1 MISALPEETDAEHRA
16 LFAALVESLPE
27 PAWLVDSASL
37 RIATVNRAAERLLGL
52 ERASLLGRGARSLAA
67 TPEDLAFW
75 DQVADGGDPRIH
87 SDTLVLRA
95 DGLPV
100 PVTRHVTP
108 LADGTLRWLLVT
120 LHDRSEQ
127 RRTEA
132 ERDTVI
138 AELRATLEST
148 ADGILVTDL
157 VGRIQAFNRRF
168 AQLWGLPAELLQRRD
183 DAAIHAWMTRSVEDP
198 QGYAKRLAA
207 IQEATLLHSRDRL
220 RLHSG
225 HVLERVT
232 LPQWSNG
239 RPTGRVYSFRD
250 QSEKLAADQRIEAL
264 AHTDALTGVPN
275 RHQLTH
281 RLAYALALARR
292 DGTPFAL
299 LHVDLDRFRQIND
312 SFGSGIGDRVLIE
325 TSERVLRCLREVD
338 MLARIGGDSF
348 VVLIHH
354 ADARGAETT
363 ARRVLEVMAQP
374 FTFEDTPFTVTCSI
388 GIALYPGD
396 AMSADALLRHAEA
409 AMRGAKEGSRGGFRF
424 HQPRVE
430 VDLRSRMRLDHAM
443 RQALAQKHFRVH
455 YQPQIDLQSGQIIG
469 TEALLRWRD
478 AELGEVP
485 PAEFI
490 PVAEESGFIVA
501 IGEWVLDRAVRQ
513 AADWLAQGWRMPV
526 SVNVSALQ
534 FRQPAFVDGVAAVLA
549 AHGLPA
555 ELLELE
561 LTESILLRD
570 ADGAL
575 QRVQALAE
583 RGVRLA
589 IDDFGTGY
597 SSLGYLKRLPI
608 SRLKIDRSF
617 VAGLPADASDAGIV
631 RAVMQLAQALQLRV
645 VAEGVE
651 TPAQR
656 QFLRDVGCDEY
667 QGFLYAAALDSSAFE
682 QRLVPQLA
690 ERLQ

>member
-1 MISALPEETDAEHRA
+1 M
-16 LFAALVESLPE
+16 
-27 PAWLVDSASL
+27 
-37 RIATVNRAAERLLGL
+37 
-52 ERASLLGRGARSLAA
+52 
-67 TPEDLAFW
+67 
-75 DQVADGGDPRIH
+75 Q
-87 SDTLVLRA
+87 
-95 DGLPV
+95 
-100 PVTRHVTP
+100 
-108 LADGTLRWLLVT
+108 
-120 LHDRSEQ
+120 
-127 RRTEA
+127 
-132 ERDTVI
+132 
-138 AELRATLEST
+138 
-148 ADGILVTDL
+148 
-157 VGRIQAFNRRF
+157 
-168 AQLWGLPAELLQRRD
+168 
-183 DAAIHAWMTRSVEDP
+183 RSVEDP
-198 QGYAKRLAA
+198 QGYAQRLAA
-207 IQEATLLHSRDRL
+207 IQEATLVQSRDML

-225 HVLERVT
+225 RVLERLA
-232 LPQWSNG
+232 LPQWNAG
-239 RPTGRVYSFRD
+239 CPTGRVYSFRD
-250 QSEKLAADQRIEAL
+250 QSEKLAADQRIETL

-292 DGTPFAL
+292 DSTPFAL

-312 SFGSGIGDRVLIE
+312 SFGSSIGDRVLIE
-325 TSERVLRCLREVD
+325 ASERMLRCLREVD
-338 MLARIGGDSF
+338 MLARTGGDSF
-348 VVLIHH
+348 VVLVHH
-354 ADARGAETT
+354 ADARGAETM
-363 ARRVLEVMAQP
+363 ARRIVEAMAKP
-374 FTFEDTPFTVTCSI
+374 FTLDGAPCTVTCSI
-388 GIALYPGD
+388 GVALYPGD
-396 AMSADALLRHAEA
+396 AASAETLLRSAES
-409 AMRGAKEGSRGGFRF
+409 AMRGAKEGNRGGFRF
-424 HQPRVE
+424 HQARAD

-443 RQALAQKHFRVH
+443 RQALAQGQLRLH
-455 YQPQIDLQSGQIIG
+455 YQPQIDLRSGQIIG
-469 TEALLRWRD
+469 AEALLRWRD
-478 AELGEVP
+478 AELGEVS

-513 AADWLAQGWRMPV
+513 AAAWLAQGWWVPV

-575 QRVQALAE
+575 QRLQALAE

-608 SRLKIDRSF
+608 ARLKIDRSF
-617 VAGLPADASDAGIV
+617 VAGLPADSSDAGIV
-631 RAVMQLAQALQLRV
+631 RAVMQLAHALQLRV

-656 QFLRDVGCDEY
+656 QFLHDVGCDEY
-667 QGFLYAAALDSSAFE
+667 QGFLYAAALDSGAFE
-682 QRLVPQLA
+682 RRLAPQPA